1 MRSVDYVR
9 RLLARPP
16 AQPRSKP
23 RAGGDAKSLFSKR
36 DRDPKA
42 LALYDTIYQQGGLIS
57 EAIDQYPLGI
67 LSDGYE
73 LVGDESLFPLVEETF
88 GRIGIEDVLWQGI
101 IEALKTGDGVQEIV
115 FGRGDARDAVA
126 AVVTR
131 ASKDFDIVSDDY
143 GRITGYKQ
151 VVGNLLVKEE
161 IPFAPQEIVHLQLF
175 PVAGSVYGSS
185 LIGRALDDINADTM
199 VRDSTVEAIKRHG
212 FRRYHIKAGQP
223 GEHVRQED
231 IDYISD
237 EFTKLDKKQEITTQR
252 DVDIVPLDQGT
263 MDVKNYYE
271 WAVDRI
277 CTALGT
283 PEELLGLGRG
293 ATEATANV
301 RLKAWQMKIRTL
313 KQRVERAY
321 NQQLVDRI
329 TGVPGAVRI
338 SFNDPPKDELQVAQ
352 YVMLLMGNAVDPELI
367 IDADEAR
374 ELLGLKA
381 RTGGLP

>member
-9 RLLARPP
+9 RMLGMQP
-16 AQPRSKP
+16 AQPKSRP
-23 RAGGDAKSLFSKR
+23 RAKGAAKDLFSKR
-36 DRDPKA
+36 DRDAKA

-57 EAIDQYPLGI
+57 EAIDQYPLAI
-67 LSDGYE
+67 LSDGYT

-88 GRIGIEDVLWQGI
+88 QRIGVEDVMWQGI
-101 IEALKTGDGVQEIV
+101 IEALKSGDGVQEIV
-115 FGRGDARDAVA
+115 PGRGDARDMVA

-131 ASKDFDIVSDDY
+131 ASKDFDIDADDY

-151 VVGNLLVKEE
+151 VVGNLFSREE
-161 IPFAPQEIVHLQLF
+161 IPLAPEEVVHLQLF

-212 FRRYHIKAGQP
+212 FRRYHIKVGQP
-223 GEHVRQED
+223 GESVPQED
-231 IDYISD
+231 IDYVSD
-237 EFTKLDKKQEITTQR
+237 EFAKLDRKREITTQR

-301 RLKAWQMKIRTL
+301 RLKAWQMKVRTL

-321 NQQLVDRI
+321 NHQLVDRI

-352 YVMLLMGNAVDPELI
+352 YIQALMGVVGDPELI
-367 IDADEAR
+367 IDAEEAR
-374 ELLGLKA
+374 EILGL
-381 RTGGLP
+381 RPRGGLL

>member
-1 MRSVDYVR
+1 MRSLDYVR
-9 RLLARPP
+9 RLLG
-16 AQPRSKP
+16 RSEYTPKSRP
-23 RAGGDAKSLFSKR
+23 RASGHQRDPFSRR
-36 DRDPKA
+36 DRDAKQ
-42 LALYDTIYQQGGLIS
+42 LELYDTIYQQGGLIS
-57 EAIDQYPLGI
+57 EAVDQYPLGI

-101 IEALKTGDGVQEIV
+101 IESLKTGDGIQEICY
-115 FGRGDARDAVA
+115 GRGAMSDEIT

-131 ASKDFDIVSDDY
+131 ASKDFDIVADDH

-151 VVGNLLVKEE
+151 VVGNALSREE
-161 IPFAPQEIVHLQLF
+161 IPFDPREVVHLQLF

-199 VRDSTVEAIKRHG
+199 VRDATVEAIKRHG

-223 GEHVRQED
+223 GEHVPQED

-313 KQRVERAY
+313 KARVERAY
-321 NQQLVDRI
+321 NQQLLDRI
-329 TGVPGAVRI
+329 TGVPGAVAI
-338 SFNDPPKDELQVAQ
+338 SFNDPPQDELQVAQ
-352 YVMLLMGNAVDPELI
+352 YVMLLMSNAVDPELI

-381 RTGGLP
+381 RGGLL